1 MTEYKIN
8 IIRGK
13 NEKRVYFD
21 KFGEMKF
28 ISHLDLLRF
37 FDRLLKKS
45 QIPVKYSQ
53 GFHPR
58 PKMSFGS
65 PVSLGT
71 EAYDELMDF
80 ELESPMSNEEVFER
94 LNSSNV
100 MGFRVNK
107 VEEVPRKSSIMEE
120 YTIMIYEIEGS
131 EKDILKLEELL
142 NRDEIVEVKEKK
154 GKIVTRDLKVRVKSF
169 KRDNNKIIMEIINT
183 SPNSYLELIGIEQQN
198 VKIKRCGYKI
208 NS

>member
-1 MTEYKIN
+1 MK
-8 IIRGK
+8 
-13 NEKRVYFD
+13 KRVYFD

-65 PVSLGT
+65 PISLGT
-71 EAYDELMDF
+71 EAYNELMDF
-80 ELESPMSNEEVFER
+80 ELETPMSNEEVFNR

-100 MGFRVNK
+100 VGFRVNK
-107 VEEVPRKSSIMEE
+107 VEEVVGKSSIMEE
-120 YTIMIYEIEGS
+120 YTIMVYEIES
-131 EKDILKLEELL
+131 EEEIITKLETLL
-142 NRDEIVEVKEKK
+142 NQEEIVEVKEKK
-154 GKIVTRDLKVRVKSF
+154 GKVTTRNLKERIKSF
-169 KRDNNKIIMEIINT
+169 RREGNMIEMEIINT
-183 SPNSYLELIGIEQQN
+183 SPNSYLDLAGIEQQD
-198 VKIKRCGYKI
+198 VKIKRLGYKT
-208 NS
+208 NN

>member
-1 MTEYKIN
+1 M
-8 IIRGK
+8 
-13 NEKRVYFD
+13 YFD

-65 PVSLGT
+65 PISLGT
-71 EAYDELMDF
+71 EAYNELMDF
-80 ELESPMSNEEVFER
+80 ELETPMSNEEVFDR

-100 MGFRVNK
+100 VGFRVNK
-107 VEEVPRKSSIMEE
+107 VEDIIGKASIMEE
-120 YTIMIYEIEGS
+120 YTIMVYEIES
-131 EKDILKLEELL
+131 EEEIITKLETLL
-142 NRDEIVEVKEKK
+142 NQEEIVEVKEKK
-154 GKIVTRDLKVRVKSF
+154 GKVTTRNLKERIKSF
-169 KRDNNKIIMEIINT
+169 RREDNMIEMEIINT
-183 SPNSYLELIGIEQQN
+183 SPNSYLDLAGIEQQD
-198 VKIKRCGYKI
+198 VKIKRLGYKT
-208 NS
+208 NN

>member
-1 MTEYKIN
+1 MK
-8 IIRGK
+8 
-13 NEKRVYFD
+13 KRVYFD

-65 PVSLGT
+65 PISLGT
-71 EAYDELMDF
+71 EAYNELMDF
-80 ELESPMSNEEVFER
+80 ELETPMSNEEVFDR

-100 MGFRVNK
+100 VGFRVNK
-107 VEEVPRKSSIMEE
+107 VEDVIGKSSIMEE
-120 YTIMIYEIEGS
+120 YTIMVYEIES
-131 EKDILKLEELL
+131 EEEIITKLETLL
-142 NRDEIVEVKEKK
+142 NQEEIVEVKEKK
-154 GKIVTRDLKVRVKSF
+154 GKVTTRNLKERIKSF
-169 KRDNNKIIMEIINT
+169 RREGNMIEMEIINT
-183 SPNSYLELIGIEQQN
+183 SPNSYLDLAGIEQQD
-198 VKIKRCGYKI
+198 VKIKRLGYKK
-208 NS
+208 NN

>member
-1 MTEYKIN
+1 MK
-8 IIRGK
+8 
-13 NEKRVYFD
+13 KRVYFD

-198 VKIKRCGYKI
+198 VKIKRCGRESSPK
-208 NS
+208 

>member
-1 MTEYKIN
+1 MK
-8 IIRGK
+8 
-13 NEKRVYFD
+13 KRVYFD

-80 ELESPMSNEEVFER
+80 ELETPMSNEEVFKR

-100 MGFRVNK
+100 VGFRVNK

-120 YTIMIYEIEGS
+120 YTVMIYEIEGS
-131 EKDILKLEELL
+131 EEDISKLEELL

-154 GKIVTRDLKVRVKSF
+154 GKVATRDLKVRIKSF
-169 KRDNNKIIMEIINT
+169 KRENNKITMEIINT
-183 SPNSYLELIGIEQQN
+183 SPNSYLELVGIEQQD

>member
-1 MTEYKIN
+1 MK
-8 IIRGK
+8 
-13 NEKRVYFD
+13 KRVYFD

-65 PVSLGT
+65 PISLGT
-71 EAYDELMDF
+71 EAYNELMDF
-80 ELESPMSNEEVFER
+80 ELETPMSNEEVFDR

-100 MGFRVNK
+100 VGFRVNK
-107 VEEVPRKSSIMEE
+107 VEDVIGKASIMEE
-120 YTIMIYEIEGS
+120 YTIMVYEIES
-131 EKDILKLEELL
+131 EEEIITKLETLL
-142 NRDEIVEVKEKK
+142 NQEEIVEVKEKK
-154 GKIVTRDLKVRVKSF
+154 GKVTTRNLKERIKSF
-169 KRDNNKIIMEIINT
+169 RREDNMIEMEIINT
-183 SPNSYLELIGIEQQN
+183 SPNSYLDLAGIEQQD
-198 VKIKRCGYKI
+198 VKIKRLGYKI
-208 NS
+208 NN

>member
-1 MTEYKIN
+1 
-8 IIRGK
+8 
-13 NEKRVYFD
+13 
-21 KFGEMKF
+21 
-28 ISHLDLLRF
+28 
-37 FDRLLKKS
+37 
-45 QIPVKYSQ
+45 
-53 GFHPR
+53 
-58 PKMSFGS
+58 
-65 PVSLGT
+65 
-71 EAYDELMDF
+71 
-80 ELESPMSNEEVFER
+80 
-94 LNSSNV
+94 
-100 MGFRVNK
+100 
-107 VEEVPRKSSIMEE
+107 
-120 YTIMIYEIEGS
+120 MIYEIEGS

>member
-1 MTEYKIN
+1 MK
-8 IIRGK
+8 
-13 NEKRVYFD
+13 KRVYFD

-65 PVSLGT
+65 PISLGT
-71 EAYDELMDF
+71 EAYNELMDF
-80 ELESPMSNEEVFER
+80 ELETPMSNEEVFDR

-100 MGFRVNK
+100 VGFRVNK
-107 VEEVPRKSSIMEE
+107 VEDVIGKASIMEE
-120 YTIMIYEIEGS
+120 YTIMVYEIES
-131 EKDILKLEELL
+131 EEEIITKLETLL
-142 NRDEIVEVKEKK
+142 NQEEIVEVKEKK
-154 GKIVTRDLKVRVKSF
+154 GKVTTRNLKERIKSF
-169 KRDNNKIIMEIINT
+169 RRESNMIEMEIINT
-183 SPNSYLELIGIEQQN
+183 SPNSYLDLAGIEQQD
-198 VKIKRCGYKI
+198 VKIKRLGYKT
-208 NS
+208 NN

>member
-1 MTEYKIN
+1 MK
-8 IIRGK
+8 
-13 NEKRVYFD
+13 KRVYFD

-80 ELESPMSNEEVFER
+80 ELETPMSNEEVFKR

-100 MGFRVNK
+100 VGFRVNK

-120 YTIMIYEIEGS
+120 YTVMIYEIEGS
-131 EKDILKLEELL
+131 EEDISKLEELL
-142 NRDEIVEVKEKK
+142 NRDEIVEIKEKK
-154 GKIVTRDLKVRVKSF
+154 GKIATRDLKVRIKSF
-169 KRDNNKIIMEIINT
+169 KRENNKIAMEIINT
-183 SPNSYLELIGIEQQN
+183 SPNSYLELVGIEQQD

>member
-1 MTEYKIN
+1 MK
-8 IIRGK
+8 
-13 NEKRVYFD
+13 KRVYFD

-65 PVSLGT
+65 PISLGT
-71 EAYDELMDF
+71 EAYNELMDF
-80 ELESPMSNEEVFER
+80 ELEIPMSNEEVFDR

-100 MGFRVNK
+100 VGFRVNK
-107 VEEVPRKSSIMEE
+107 VEDVIGKASIMEE
-120 YTIMIYEIEGS
+120 YTIMVYEIES
-131 EKDILKLEELL
+131 EEEIITKLETLL
-142 NRDEIVEVKEKK
+142 NQEEIIETKEKK
-154 GKIVTRDLKVRVKSF
+154 GKVTTRNLKERIKF
-169 KRDNNKIIMEIINT
+169 FRREGNTIEMEIINT
-183 SPNSYLELIGIEQQN
+183 SPNSYLDLAGIEQQD
-198 VKIKRCGYKI
+198 VKIKRLGYKI
-208 NS
+208 NN

>member
-1 MTEYKIN
+1 MK
-8 IIRGK
+8 
-13 NEKRVYFD
+13 KRVYFD

-65 PVSLGT
+65 PISLGT
-71 EAYDELMDF
+71 EAYNELMDF
-80 ELESPMSNEEVFER
+80 ELETPMSNEEVFDR

-100 MGFRVNK
+100 VGFRVNK
-107 VEEVPRKSSIMEE
+107 VEDVIGKSSIMEE
-120 YTIMIYEIEGS
+120 YTIMVYEIES
-131 EKDILKLEELL
+131 EEEIITKLETFL
-142 NRDEIVEVKEKK
+142 NQEEIVEVKEKK
-154 GKIVTRDLKVRVKSF
+154 GKVTTRNLKERIKSF
-169 KRDNNKIIMEIINT
+169 RREGNMIEMEIINT
-183 SPNSYLELIGIEQQN
+183 SPNSYLDLAGIEQQD
-198 VKIKRCGYKI
+198 VKIKRLGYKT
-208 NS
+208 NN

>member
-1 MTEYKIN
+1 MK
-8 IIRGK
+8 
-13 NEKRVYFD
+13 KRVYFD

-71 EAYDELMDF
+71 EAYNELMDF
-80 ELESPMSNEEVFER
+80 ELEIPMSNEEVFDR

-100 MGFRVNK
+100 VGFRVNK
-107 VEEVPRKSSIMEE
+107 VEEIIGKSSIMEE
-120 YTIMIYEIEGS
+120 YTIMIYEIES
-131 EKDILKLEELL
+131 EEDIITKLETLL
-142 NRDEIVEVKEKK
+142 NQEEIVEVKEKK
-154 GKIVTRDLKVRVKSF
+154 GKVTTRNLKERIKSF
-169 KRDNNKIIMEIINT
+169 KREGNIIEMEIINT
-183 SPNSYLELIGIEQQN
+183 SPNSYLDLAGIEQQD
-198 VKIKRCGYKI
+198 VKIKRLGYKT
-208 NS
+208 NN

>member
-1 MTEYKIN
+1 MK
-8 IIRGK
+8 
-13 NEKRVYFD
+13 KRVYFD

-131 EKDILKLEELL
+131 EKDTLKLEELL

>member
-1 MTEYKIN
+1 MK
-8 IIRGK
+8 
-13 NEKRVYFD
+13 KRVYFD

-120 YTIMIYEIEGS
+120 YAVMIYEIEGS
-131 EKDILKLEELL
+131 EEDISKLEELL
-142 NRDEIVEVKEKK
+142 NRDEIIEVKEKK
-154 GKIVTRDLKVRVKSF
+154 GKTVTRDLKVRIKSF

-183 SPNSYLELIGIEQQN
+183 SPNSYLELVGIEQQN

>member
-1 MTEYKIN
+1 MK
-8 IIRGK
+8 
-13 NEKRVYFD
+13 KRVYFD

-65 PVSLGT
+65 PISLGT
-71 EAYDELMDF
+71 EAYNELMDF
-80 ELESPMSNEEVFER
+80 ELETPMSNEEVFDR

-100 MGFRVNK
+100 VGFRVNK
-107 VEEVPRKSSIMEE
+107 VEDVIGKDSIMEE
-120 YTIMIYEIEGS
+120 YTIMVYEIES
-131 EKDILKLEELL
+131 EEEIITKLETLL
-142 NRDEIVEVKEKK
+142 NQEEIVEVKEKK
-154 GKIVTRDLKVRVKSF
+154 GKVTTRNLKERIKSF
-169 KRDNNKIIMEIINT
+169 RREGNMIEMEIINT
-183 SPNSYLELIGIEQQN
+183 SPNSYLDLAGIEQQD
-198 VKIKRCGYKI
+198 VKIKRLGYKT
-208 NS
+208 NN

>member
-1 MTEYKIN
+1 M
-8 IIRGK
+8 
-13 NEKRVYFD
+13 YFD

-80 ELESPMSNEEVFER
+80 ELETPMSNEEVFKR

-100 MGFRVNK
+100 VGFRVNK

-120 YTIMIYEIEGS
+120 YTVMIYEIEGS
-131 EKDILKLEELL
+131 EEDISKLEELL

-154 GKIVTRDLKVRVKSF
+154 GKIATRDLKVRIKSF
-169 KRDNNKIIMEIINT
+169 KRDNNKITMEIINT
-183 SPNSYLELIGIEQQN
+183 SPNSYLELVGIEQQD

>member
-1 MTEYKIN
+1 MK
-8 IIRGK
+8 
-13 NEKRVYFD
+13 KRVYFD
-21 KFGEMKF
+21 KFGEMKC

>member
-1 MTEYKIN
+1 MK
-8 IIRGK
+8 
-13 NEKRVYFD
+13 KRVYFD

-80 ELESPMSNEEVFER
+80 ELETPMSNEEVFKR

-100 MGFRVNK
+100 VGFKVNK

-120 YTIMIYEIEGS
+120 YTVMIYEIEGS
-131 EKDILKLEELL
+131 EEDISKLEELL
-142 NRDEIVEVKEKK
+142 NRDEIVEIKEKK
-154 GKIVTRDLKVRVKSF
+154 GKIATRDLKVRIKSF
-169 KRDNNKIIMEIINT
+169 KRENNKIAMEIINT
-183 SPNSYLELIGIEQQN
+183 SPNSYLELVGIEQQD

>member
-1 MTEYKIN
+1 MK
-8 IIRGK
+8 
-13 NEKRVYFD
+13 KRVYFD

-65 PVSLGT
+65 PISLGT
-71 EAYDELMDF
+71 EAYNELMDF
-80 ELESPMSNEEVFER
+80 ELETPMSNEEVFNR

-100 MGFRVNK
+100 VGFRVNK
-107 VEEVPRKSSIMEE
+107 VEDVIGKASIMEE
-120 YTIMIYEIEGS
+120 YTIMVYEIES
-131 EKDILKLEELL
+131 EEEIITKLETLL
-142 NRDEIVEVKEKK
+142 NQEEIVEVKEKK
-154 GKIVTRDLKVRVKSF
+154 GKVTTRNLKERIKSF
-169 KRDNNKIIMEIINT
+169 RREGNMIEMEIINT
-183 SPNSYLELIGIEQQN
+183 SPNSYLDLAGIEQQD
-198 VKIKRCGYKI
+198 VKIKRLGYKT
-208 NS
+208 NN

>member
-1 MTEYKIN
+1 M
-8 IIRGK
+8 
-13 NEKRVYFD
+13 YFD

-65 PVSLGT
+65 PISLGT
-71 EAYDELMDF
+71 EAYNELMDF
-80 ELESPMSNEEVFER
+80 ELETPMSNEEVFDR

-100 MGFRVNK
+100 VGFRVNK
-107 VEEVPRKSSIMEE
+107 VEDVIGKASIMEE
-120 YTIMIYEIEGS
+120 YTIMVYEIES
-131 EKDILKLEELL
+131 EEEIITKLETLL
-142 NRDEIVEVKEKK
+142 NQEEIVEVKEKK
-154 GKIVTRDLKVRVKSF
+154 GKVTTRNLKERIKSF
-169 KRDNNKIIMEIINT
+169 RREGNMIEMEIINT
-183 SPNSYLELIGIEQQN
+183 SPNSYLDLAGIEQQD
-198 VKIKRCGYKI
+198 VKIKRLGYKI
-208 NS
+208 NN

>member
-1 MTEYKIN
+1 MK
-8 IIRGK
+8 
-13 NEKRVYFD
+13 KRVYFD

-65 PVSLGT
+65 PISLGT
-71 EAYDELMDF
+71 EAYNELMDF
-80 ELESPMSNEEVFER
+80 ELEIPMSNEEVFDR

-100 MGFRVNK
+100 VGFRVNK
-107 VEEVPRKSSIMEE
+107 VEDVIGKASIMEE
-120 YTIMIYEIEGS
+120 YTIMVYEIES
-131 EKDILKLEELL
+131 EEEVITKLETLL
-142 NRDEIVEVKEKK
+142 NQEEIVEVKEKK
-154 GKIVTRDLKVRVKSF
+154 GKVTTRNLKERIKSF
-169 KRDNNKIIMEIINT
+169 RREGNMIEMEIINT
-183 SPNSYLELIGIEQQN
+183 SPNSYLDLAGIEQQD
-198 VKIKRCGYKI
+198 VKIKRLGYKI
-208 NS
+208 NN

>member
-1 MTEYKIN
+1 MK
-8 IIRGK
+8 
-13 NEKRVYFD
+13 KRVYFD

-71 EAYDELMDF
+71 EAYDEMMDF
-80 ELESPMSNEEVFER
+80 ELETPMSNEEVFKR

-100 MGFRVNK
+100 VGFKVNK
-107 VEEVPRKSSIMEE
+107 VEEVPKKSSIMEE
-120 YTIMIYEIEGS
+120 YTVMIQEIEGS
-131 EKDILKLEELL
+131 EEDISKLEELL
-142 NRDEIVEVKEKK
+142 NRDEIVEIKEKK
-154 GKIVTRDLKVRVKSF
+154 GKIATRDLKVRIKSF
-169 KRDNNKIIMEIINT
+169 KRENNKIAMEIINT
-183 SPNSYLELIGIEQQN
+183 SPNSYLELVGIEQQD

>member
-1 MTEYKIN
+1 MK
-8 IIRGK
+8 
-13 NEKRVYFD
+13 KRVYFD

-65 PVSLGT
+65 PISLGT
-71 EAYDELMDF
+71 EAYNELMDF
-80 ELESPMSNEEVFER
+80 ELETPMSNEEVFDR

-100 MGFRVNK
+100 VGFRVNK
-107 VEEVPRKSSIMEE
+107 VEDVIGKASIMEE
-120 YTIMIYEIEGS
+120 YSIMVYEIES
-131 EKDILKLEELL
+131 EEEIITKLETLL
-142 NRDEIVEVKEKK
+142 NQEEIVEVKEKK
-154 GKIVTRDLKVRVKSF
+154 GKVTTRNLKERIKSF
-169 KRDNNKIIMEIINT
+169 RREGDMIEMEIINT
-183 SPNSYLELIGIEQQN
+183 SPNSYLDLAGIEQQD
-198 VKIKRCGYKI
+198 VKIKRLGYKI
-208 NS
+208 NN

>member
-1 MTEYKIN
+1 MK
-8 IIRGK
+8 
-13 NEKRVYFD
+13 KRVYFD

-65 PVSLGT
+65 PISLGT
-71 EAYDELMDF
+71 EAYNELMDF
-80 ELESPMSNEEVFER
+80 ELETPMSNEEVFDR

-100 MGFRVNK
+100 VGFRVNK
-107 VEEVPRKSSIMEE
+107 VEDVIGKASIMEE
-120 YTIMIYEIEGS
+120 YTIMVYEIES
-131 EKDILKLEELL
+131 EEEIITKLETLL
-142 NRDEIVEVKEKK
+142 NQEEIVEVKEKK
-154 GKIVTRDLKVRVKSF
+154 GKITTRNLKERIKSF
-169 KRDNNKIIMEIINT
+169 RREGNMIEMEIINT
-183 SPNSYLELIGIEQQN
+183 SPNSYLDLAGIEQQD
-198 VKIKRCGYKI
+198 VKIKRLGYET
-208 NS
+208 NN

>member
-1 MTEYKIN
+1 MK
-8 IIRGK
+8 K
-13 NEKRVYFD
+13 KVYFD

>member
-1 MTEYKIN
+1 MK
-8 IIRGK
+8 
-13 NEKRVYFD
+13 KRVYFD

-65 PVSLGT
+65 PISLGT
-71 EAYDELMDF
+71 EAYNELMDF
-80 ELESPMSNEEVFER
+80 ELETPMSNEEVFDR

-100 MGFRVNK
+100 VGFRVNK
-107 VEEVPRKSSIMEE
+107 VEDVIGKASIMKE
-120 YTIMIYEIEGS
+120 YTIMVYES
-131 EKDILKLEELL
+131 ESEEEIITKLETLL
-142 NRDEIVEVKEKK
+142 NQEEIVEVKEKK
-154 GKIVTRDLKVRVKSF
+154 GKVTTRNLKERIKSF
-169 KRDNNKIIMEIINT
+169 RREGDMIEMEIINT
-183 SPNSYLELIGIEQQN
+183 SPNSYLDLAGIEQQD
-198 VKIKRCGYKI
+198 VKIKRLGYKT
-208 NS
+208 NN

>member
-1 MTEYKIN
+1 MK
-8 IIRGK
+8 
-13 NEKRVYFD
+13 KRVYFD

-65 PVSLGT
+65 PISLGT
-71 EAYDELMDF
+71 EAYNELMDF
-80 ELESPMSNEEVFER
+80 ELETPMSNEEVFDR

-100 MGFRVNK
+100 VGFRVNK
-107 VEEVPRKSSIMEE
+107 VEDVIGKSSIMEE
-120 YTIMIYEIEGS
+120 YTIMVYEIES
-131 EKDILKLEELL
+131 EEEIIIKLETLL
-142 NRDEIVEVKEKK
+142 NQEEIVEVKEKK
-154 GKIVTRDLKVRVKSF
+154 GKVTTRNLKERIKSF
-169 KRDNNKIIMEIINT
+169 RREGDMIEMEIINT
-183 SPNSYLELIGIEQQN
+183 SPNSYLDLAGIEQQD
-198 VKIKRCGYKI
+198 VKIKRLGYKT
-208 NS
+208 NN

>member
-1 MTEYKIN
+1 MLF
-8 IIRGK
+8 RS
-13 NEKRVYFD
+13 RVYFD

-65 PVSLGT
+65 PISLGT
-71 EAYDELMDF
+71 EAYNELMDF
-80 ELESPMSNEEVFER
+80 ELETPMSNEEVFDR

-100 MGFRVNK
+100 VGFRVNK
-107 VEEVPRKSSIMEE
+107 VEDVIGKSSIMEE
-120 YTIMIYEIEGS
+120 YTIMVYEIES
-131 EKDILKLEELL
+131 EEEIITKLETLL
-142 NRDEIVEVKEKK
+142 NQEEIVEVKEKK
-154 GKIVTRDLKVRVKSF
+154 GKVTTRNLKERIKSF
-169 KRDNNKIIMEIINT
+169 RREGNMIEMEIINT
-183 SPNSYLELIGIEQQN
+183 SPNSYLDLAGIEQQD
-198 VKIKRCGYKI
+198 VKIKRLGYKT
-208 NS
+208 NN

>member
-1 MTEYKIN
+1 MK
-8 IIRGK
+8 
-13 NEKRVYFD
+13 KRVYFD

-120 YTIMIYEIEGS
+120 YTVMIYEIEGS
-131 EKDILKLEELL
+131 EEAILKLEELL
-142 NRDEIVEVKEKK
+142 NRDEIVEEKEKK
-154 GKIVTRDLKVRVKSF
+154 GKIITRDLKVRVKSF
-169 KRDNNKIIMEIINT
+169 KRDNNKITMEIINI

>member
-1 MTEYKIN
+1 MK
-8 IIRGK
+8 
-13 NEKRVYFD
+13 KRVYFD

-65 PVSLGT
+65 PISLGT
-71 EAYDELMDF
+71 EAYNELMDF
-80 ELESPMSNEEVFER
+80 ELEEPMSNEEVFNR

-100 MGFRVNK
+100 VGFRVNK
-107 VEEVPRKSSIMEE
+107 VEDVIGKASIMEE
-120 YTIMIYEIEGS
+120 YTIMVYEVESEEKIIE
-131 EKDILKLEELL
+131 KLETLL
-142 NRDEIVEVKEKK
+142 NQDEIVEVKEKK
-154 GKIVTRDLKVRVKSF
+154 GKIATRNLKERIKHFERVG
-169 KRDNNKIIMEIINT
+169 NKIAMEIINT
-183 SPNSYLELIGIEQQN
+183 SPNSYLDLAGIEQQD
-198 VKIKRCGYKI
+198 VRIKRLGYKT
-208 NS
+208 NN